1 MCRNRVLLRSFDYRQ
16 TSIHETIEEIGSINM
31 DDVVDTGSADE
42 TTVEKFTCRTGAQT
56 PEDGTK

>member
-31 DDVVDTGSADE
+31 DDVVDTGSANE
-42 TTVEKFTCRTGAQT
+42 TTEENLPVALVPNPRNASR
-56 PEDGTK
+56 